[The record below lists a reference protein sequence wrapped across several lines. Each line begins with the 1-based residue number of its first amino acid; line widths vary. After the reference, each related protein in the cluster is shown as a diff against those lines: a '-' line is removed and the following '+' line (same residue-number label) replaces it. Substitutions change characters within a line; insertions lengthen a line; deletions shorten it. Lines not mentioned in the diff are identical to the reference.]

1 MKIRYFLFL
10 IILTIILLSKNSFA
24 QKPGLVFEKIPD
36 NNEKSI
42 GYITD
47 ITQDKYGF
55 IWFTTL
61 NGLYRYDGYD
71 FKIFRNIYN
80 DSTSLPFNSFNALFI
95 DSDDII
101 WLICRDNDGRNT
113 KNIFQFNPKNKFKK
127 IENIATED
135 MMDPAQIIE
144 DKKNNLWISTWSSG
158 IFKYNKQT
166 KKSETYC
173 KSFPKYEKGIY
184 GLINSI
190 SVNDNIIADLSKVT
204 DNQNL
209 QKTFIVEKIQ
219 LF

>member
-158 IFKYNKQT
+158 IFKYNKQ
-166 KKSETYC
+166 
-173 KSFPKYEKGIY
+173 I
-184 GLINSI
+184 
-190 SVNDNIIADLSKVT
+190 
-204 DNQNL
+204 
-209 QKTFIVEKIQ
+209 
-219 LF
+219 